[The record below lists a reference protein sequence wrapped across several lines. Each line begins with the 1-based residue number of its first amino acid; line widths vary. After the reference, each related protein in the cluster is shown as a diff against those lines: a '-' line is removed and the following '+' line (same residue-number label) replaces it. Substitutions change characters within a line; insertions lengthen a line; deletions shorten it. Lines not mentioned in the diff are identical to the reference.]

1 MVSLVT
7 YKSVQFFM
15 IHRHITYQ
23 LFLNTGI
30 KLKNIPV
37 RNILEEDKCYTR
49 VFNEDST
56 ISDLEQYI
64 RCCERRHAYG
74 YGFLPDVE
82 TKFEQIG
89 SLNMFKMKDFLC
101 SSEDLL
107 KKYHKMEGIVTPWGL
122 AAPAGTITPI
132 HLEDHSMLP

>member
-1 MVSLVT
+1 M
-7 YKSVQFFM
+7 KD
-15 IHRHITYQ
+15 
-23 LFLNTGI
+23 
-30 KLKNIPV
+30 IPV
-37 RNILEEDKCYTR
+37 SNILAEDEFFTTA
-49 VFNEDST
+49 FDEDNT

-64 RCCERRHAYG
+64 HRCERRHPYG

-101 SSEDLL
+101 SSEELL

-122 AAPAGTITPI
+122 AAPAGTMTPI
-132 HLEDHSMLP
+132 HLEDHSTAL